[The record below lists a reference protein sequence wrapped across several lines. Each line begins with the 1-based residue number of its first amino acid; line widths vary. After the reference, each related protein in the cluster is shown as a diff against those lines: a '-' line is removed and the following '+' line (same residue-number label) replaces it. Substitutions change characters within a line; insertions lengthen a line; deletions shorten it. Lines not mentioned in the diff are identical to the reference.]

1 MEREVKEK
9 GVAVIQE
16 FTKVSNFTLG
26 NTKVT
31 NKLNLFN
38 ESINLLITSQN
49 FCKSRSYFTLSPF

>member
-16 FTKVSNFTLG
+16 FTKVSNFILR

-31 NKLNLFN
+31 SKLNFFN
-38 ESINLLITSQN
+38 KSINLLIISQN
-49 FCKSRSYFTLSPF
+49 SCKSHS